1 MRKQNTNMLPMELGR
16 MPPIAIEAEESVLGS
31 LLMNPSAMYE
41 ISDLF
46 SPESFYKDEH
56 QKIANAISNL
66 FDNSKSI
73 DIITVGNE
81 LKRLGQLEE
90 VGGPLYVT
98 QLTTKAIP
106 LSKVLYH
113 YEIVFQTYIKREVIR
128 VSSELSSC
136 GYDDSA
142 DMKDLQD
149 KLNSEIDAINEKIA
163 GKKQASHISTLV
175 KQSRE
180 ALKKR
185 EQAAKDKK
193 LSGIRG
199 PLVDLDKLTQGWQ
212 PGVYVLAARPGQGK
226 TACSLSIGKSA
237 AMEGHPV
244 CFFSL
249 EMDAVRL
256 ADRLIMGE
264 ADMKENNFRTGYM
277 AAGDWSEFEKAAARL
292 SKLPMYIDGNPVVGT
307 RYIKSHSRL
316 MQKRGLCDLIIID
329 YLQLFDIEYHEK
341 ENRERQVAKTTREL
355 KIISKQLNVP
365 IIVLSQ
371 LNRSIEGRDK
381 RPNLTN
387 LRESG
392 AIEQDADCVMFIHRP
407 WYYGIKQDA
416 NGNSWEGVGL
426 IIVEKNREGPLGDVK
441 FSHNPSITKIKDWVD
456 PNRFTPQ
463 QPTSNRDRQLPQE
476 KDDVNDIP
484 DQQEFLPF

>member
-1 MRKQNTNMLPMELGR
+1 MNNKALELGMLP
-16 MPPIAIEAEESVLGS
+16 PQAIELESSVLGA
-31 LLMNPSAMYE
+31 LLSNPSSMYE
-41 ISDLF
+41 IADMF
-46 SPESFYKDEH
+46 SPEAFYKDEH
-56 QKIANAISNL
+56 QKIAQVISNM
-66 FDNSKSI
+66 FDKSKSI
-73 DIITVGNE
+73 DILTVSEE
-81 LKRLGQLEE
+81 LKKTGQLDE

-98 QLTTKAIP
+98 FLINQSIP
-106 LSKVLYH
+106 LSKVLHH
-113 YEIVFQTYIKREVIR
+113 YQIVYQKYIQREIIR
-128 VSSELSSC
+128 GASELMRS
-136 GYDDSA
+136 GYDDSIE
-142 DMKDLQD
+142 LQELID
-149 KLNSEIDAINEKIA
+149 KANQEVDSINDKVA

-180 ALKKR
+180 SLKKR

-212 PGVYVLAARPGQGK
+212 PGLYILAARPGQGK
-226 TACSLSIGKSA
+226 TAISLSIGKSA

-249 EMDAVRL
+249 EMDPVRL
-256 ADRLIMGE
+256 VDRLIMGE

-277 AAGDWSEFEKAAARL
+277 AAGDWSEFDRAATRL
-292 SKLPMYIDGNPVVGT
+292 SKLPLYIDGNPVVGT

-316 MQKRGLCDLIIID
+316 MQKRGLCDLIVID
-329 YLQLFDIEYHEK
+329 YLQLFDMDYHEK

-407 WYYGIKQDA
+407 SYYGIKEDA

-441 FSHNPSITKIKDWVD
+441 FFHNPSITKIKDWVN
-456 PNRFTPQ
+456 PNSFPI
-463 QPTSNRDRQLPQE
+463 QPTSNRDRQLPPE
-476 KDDVNDIP
+476 REVEDIP
-484 DQQEFLPF
+484 DDPNLPF

>member
-1 MRKQNTNMLPMELGR
+1 MGIKQTINPMDLGKI
-16 MPPIAIEAEESVLGS
+16 PPQAIEAEDAVLGS
-31 LLMNPSAMYE
+31 LLSNPSAMYE
-41 ISDLF
+41 IADLF
-46 SPESFYKDEH
+46 TPEAFYKDEH
-56 QKIANAISNL
+56 QKIANAIVNL
-66 FDNSKSI
+66 FDGSKSI

-90 VGGPLYVT
+90 VGGSFYVT
-98 QLTTKAIP
+98 QLLGKAIP
-106 LSKVLYH
+106 LSNVLHH
-113 YEIVFQTYIKREVIR
+113 YRIVFQKYMQREIIR
-128 VSSELSSC
+128 TSSELLSC
-136 GYDDSA
+136 GYDETMDLNDLLDKTNQEVDSIN
-142 DMKDLQD
+142 D
-149 KLNSEIDAINEKIA
+149 KMA

-199 PLVDLDKLTQGWQ
+199 PLIDLDKLTQGWQ

-237 AMEGHPV
+237 AVDGHPV
-244 CFFSL
+244 CFYSL
-249 EMDAVRL
+249 EMDCVRL

-264 ADMKENNFRTGYM
+264 ADIKENNFRTGYM
-277 AAGDWSEFEKAAARL
+277 AAGDWSEFEKAATRL
-292 SKLPMYIDGNPVVGT
+292 SKLPIYIDDNPVVGT
-307 RYIKSHSRL
+307 RYIKSHSRI
-316 MQKRGLCDLIIID
+316 MQKRGLCDILIID
-329 YLQLFDIEYHEK
+329 YLQLFDMDYHEK
-341 ENRERQVAKTTREL
+341 ENRERQVAKTMREL
-355 KIISKQLNVP
+355 KIISKQLNLP

-416 NGNSWEGVGL
+416 EGNSWDSVGL

-441 FSHNPSITKIKDWVD
+441 FIHNPSITKIKDWVD
-456 PNRFTPQ
+456 PNKLSPQ
-463 QPTSNRDRQLPQE
+463 QPTSNRDRQLPPE
-476 KDDVNDIP
+476 REEVNDIP
-484 DQQEFLPF
+484 DKQPDLPF